1 LRQFGLIGYPLSHS
15 FSQHFFS
22 EKFLKENIM
31 NAQYDNFPI
40 ESIQSFAALWKEHP
54 SLEGLN
60 VTIPYKKEVIP
71 FLQHSSPVVQA
82 IKACNC
88 IRKFNNELYGYNTDV
103 IGFEKS
109 LLPFL
114 QAHHTHALILG
125 TGGASAAVQWV
136 LQQLNIEYQVVSRKA
151 NTQELNTI
159 KENTLELNTEIKYK
173 LSYEQLNK
181 SIIESHTLII
191 NTSPL
196 GMYPNVHEAPPIE
209 YDAISPLHHLYDLVY
224 NPTETLFM
232 KNGLAKGATVQ
243 NGLAMLHIQAEES
256 WAIWNAKM

>member
-15 FSQHFFS
+15 FSQKFFT
-22 EKFLKENIM
+22 EKFLQENIL

-40 ESIQSFAALWKEHP
+40 ESIQSFTALWEQHP

-60 VTIPYKKEVIP
+60 VTIPYKKEVIS
-71 FLQHSSPVVQA
+71 FLKHSSPVVQE
-82 IKACNC
+82 IHACNC

-114 QAHHTHALILG
+114 QAHHKHALILG
-125 TGGASAAVQWV
+125 TGGAAAAVKWV
-136 LQQLNIEYQVVSRKA
+136 LQQLNIQYQVVSRKG
-151 NTQELNTI
+151 NN
-159 KENTLELNTEIKYK
+159 LELKTREVNTELKAS
-173 LSYEQLNK
+173 LSYEQLTK
-181 SIIESHTLII
+181 SMVESHTLII

-196 GMYPNVHEAPPIE
+196 GMFPNVNEAPPIP
-209 YDAISPLHHLYDLVY
+209 YDAITAQHHLYDLVY

-232 KNGLAKGATVQ
+232 KKGLEKGATIQ

-256 WAIWNAKM
+256 WTIWNAKM

>member
-1 LRQFGLIGYPLSHS
+1 MRQFGLIGYPLSHS
-15 FSQHFFS
+15 FSQKFFT
-22 EKFLKENIM
+22 EKFLHENIV
-31 NAQYDNFPI
+31 NANYNNFPI
-40 ESIQSFAALWKEHP
+40 SSMESFAALWVENP
-54 SLEGLN
+54 NLEGLN

-71 FLQHSSPVVQA
+71 FLQHSSTVVQA
-82 IKACNC
+82 IQACNC

-114 QAHHTHALILG
+114 QPHHTHALILG

-136 LQQLNIEYQVVSRKA
+136 LQKLNIQYQVVSRKA
-151 NTQELNTI
+151 SAIEA
-159 KENTLELNTEIKYK
+159 NTEIKAS
-173 LSYEQLNK
+173 LSYDQLPA
-181 SIIESHTLII
+181 SVIESHTLII

-196 GMYPNVHEAPPIE
+196 GMYPNVNEAPPIAYE
-209 YDAISPLHHLYDLVY
+209 GITAQHHLYDLVY

-232 KNGLAKGATVQ
+232 QKGLEKGASVQ

-256 WAIWNAKM
+256 WTIWNAKM

>member
-1 LRQFGLIGYPLSHS
+1 MRQFGLIGYPLSHS
-15 FSQHFFS
+15 FSQKFFT
-22 EKFLKENIM
+22 EKFLQENIV
-31 NAQYDNFPI
+31 NAKYDNFPI
-40 ESIQSFAALWKEHP
+40 ASIESFAGLWKENP
-54 SLEGLN
+54 NLEGLN

-71 FLQHSSPVVQA
+71 FLDHSSAVVQE
-82 IKACNC
+82 IHACNC

-114 QAHHTHALILG
+114 KPHHTQALILG
-125 TGGASAAVQWV
+125 TGGAAAAVQWV
-136 LQQLNIEYQVVSRKA
+136 LEKLKIQFQIVSRKA
-151 NTQELNTI
+151 NAIEANNEM
-159 KENTLELNTEIKYK
+159 KAY
-173 LSYEQLNK
+173 LSYDQLAA
-181 SIIESHTLII
+181 SVIESHTLII

-196 GMYPNVHEAPPIE
+196 GMYPNTNEAPPIAYE
-209 YDAISPLHHLYDLVY
+209 GITAQHHLYDLVY
-224 NPTETLFM
+224 NPIETLFM